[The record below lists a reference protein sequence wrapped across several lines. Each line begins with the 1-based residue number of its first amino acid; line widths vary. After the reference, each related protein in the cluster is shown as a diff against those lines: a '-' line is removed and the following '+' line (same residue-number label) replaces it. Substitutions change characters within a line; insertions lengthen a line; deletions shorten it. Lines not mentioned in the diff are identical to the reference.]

1 MAIDFPNSPNNN
13 DIHTSAGR
21 SWQWDGISW
30 KLQGTNQPYTL
41 PTASTTQLGGVKIDG
56 SSITINNGVISSG
69 NVGVFGNSDVDSHLN
84 TATASPNEVL
94 SWNGTDYDWVAQSG
108 GSGSDNYVDTATL
121 SGTDLVIGRTGA
133 LADLTVDLSSLGG
146 GGGSQNLQ
154 QVTDVGKVTTNDITA
169 AGFTS
174 DGDII
179 IDYDAGN
186 STSEGDIK
194 FKGGTGATDIK
205 LTISSKFESINS
217 GTNWINRIYS
227 AGIGAPL
234 VMTGGKGM
242 YNNGGAATVIGFSS
256 IMGDI
261 PHLIGLDDD
270 FGYLTELYGGGQK
283 VFTTQYDGIQ
293 PIGALYDKDD
303 QKGTAGQV
311 LSSTGTALDWI
322 DLPTAG
328 SASTVISGNLHTDHG
343 GAGAASRAGATGF
356 TDLTSATGF
365 PDGYF
370 QNQPT
375 FTNNYGTNPF
385 DDWVVRAFN
394 GSDDDWLPVN
404 IWDASSANHISGNQW
419 SKITFTNPV
428 SKTLYSD
435 GSGSGQIKKI
445 TVGWDG
451 DCHIGY
457 NGISAVTN
465 QTATGAVKE
474 VTIFDDASNAIAL
487 ETLDFWTPSSTAT
500 GKLYW
505 IKIDV
510 GSSNYFVSSHRDGN
524 RLTYIETTVD
534 HSSPGG
540 MGKGEGLIMHDASLN
555 LVLKYTDVNKVIA
568 CRTDTPRVVYL
579 PLASTV
585 RPGDTVTVIDVGLGE
600 VTNSPYH
607 NWYTSSGNAQVNPIL
622 IYPGSEDGIQGTGR
636 TTSSGSNEPWHNTPV
651 AINTNGAM
659 VKFVWVGVDY
669 GWRIVP

>member
-69 NVGVFGNSDVDSHLN
+69 NVGLFGNSDIDSHLN
-84 TATASPNEVL
+84 TSTASQNEVL

-108 GSGSDNYVDTATL
+108 G
-121 SGTDLVIGRTGA
+121 
-133 LADLTVDLSSLGG
+133 GG
-146 GGGSQNLQ
+146 GNQNLQ

-169 AGFTS
+169 AGFSS
-174 DGDII
+174 DDDII
-179 IDYDAGN
+179 INYDSTASN
-186 STSEGDIK
+186 SAGDIK
-194 FKGGTGATDIK
+194 FKDGSDVK

-217 GTNWINRIYS
+217 GNYWINRINS
-227 AGIGAPL
+227 DSIGSPL

-242 YNNGGAATVIGFSS
+242 YNNSGAATVIGFSGGLV
-256 IMGDI
+256 GDI

-328 SASTVISGNLHTDHG
+328 SASTVIAGNLHTDHG
-343 GAGAASRAGATGF
+343 AAGAASRAGATGF

-404 IWDASSANHISGNQW
+404 IWDASSANHINGNQW

-435 GSGSGQIKKI
+435 GSGSGMIKKI

-510 GSSNYFVSSHRDGN
+510 GDNNYFVSSHGGGGGN
-524 RLTYIETTVD
+524 RLTYIESTVD

-568 CRTDTPRVVYL
+568 CRTNEPRVVYL

-585 RPGDTVTVIDVGLGE
+585 RPGDAVTVIDVGLGE

-636 TTSSGSNEPWHNTPV
+636 TTSSASYEPWHNTPV
-651 AINTNGAM
+651 AINTNGGM